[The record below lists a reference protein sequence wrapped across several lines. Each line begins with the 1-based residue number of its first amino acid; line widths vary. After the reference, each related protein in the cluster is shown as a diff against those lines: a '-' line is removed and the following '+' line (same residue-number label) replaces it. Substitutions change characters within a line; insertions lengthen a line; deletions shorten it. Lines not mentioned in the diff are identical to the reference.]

1 MKLITDISIQSV
13 DLSALQ
19 RCFAAEIPALQTER
33 SSVSMHTTKESL
45 HFAVTA
51 GDATALR
58 ATLNTITKLLSTF
71 EKATEENHDE

>member
-1 MKLITDISIQSV
+1 MKLIADISIQSA

-19 RCFAAEIPALQTER
+19 RCFAAEIPSLQRER
-33 SSVSMHTTKESL
+33 SSVMVHTIKDTM

-51 GDATALR
+51 EDATALR

-71 EKATEENHDE
+71 QKAAENNHD